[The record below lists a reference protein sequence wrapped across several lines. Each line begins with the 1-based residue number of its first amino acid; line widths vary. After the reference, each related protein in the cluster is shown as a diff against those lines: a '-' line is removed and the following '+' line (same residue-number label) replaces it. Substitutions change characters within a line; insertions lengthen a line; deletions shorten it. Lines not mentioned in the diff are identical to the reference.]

1 MKLKKEAMK
10 LLIVEDNAG
19 LREQMKWALSDA
31 YTVLEADS
39 AGSCLEIF
47 KAEQPSL
54 VCLDMGL
61 DNVPDKGLE
70 IIDLLLSLNRQTKII
85 VITAQTDQT
94 LGQKSIAK
102 GAFDYFR
109 KPVDMDELKV
119 VLARATRISELEF
132 TEITYSQSGMESSPN
147 LFMVGESGVML
158 EIFKMIHRLAQT
170 DVNVLITGESGTGK
184 ELCARAIHYHSVRR
198 NQPFVPINCGAIPET
213 LLESELFGYVK
224 GAFTGANIDKKGLIE
239 SADNGTF
246 FLDEIAD
253 MPQHLQIK
261 LLRFLED
268 QKFQRLGDVAFYQVN
283 VRIIAATNR
292 KDLSVEHNKSLR
304 TDLYY
309 RLSEFEIHLPRLQD
323 RGNDVLLLA
332 EKIIERNRKKFG
344 LPKLKLSSRALQ
356 YLLQYGWPG
365 NVRELENKLTRA
377 AITCTNQIIEP
388 DNLQLAVESFKNL
401 SFKEARDLFE
411 KEFVANALRKADY
424 NISMAAKNLDVSRPT
439 LYDIM
444 KKHGLSENKSS

>member
-1 MKLKKEAMK
+1 MK
-10 LLIVEDNAG
+10 LLIIEDNAG
-19 LREQMKWALSDA
+19 LREQMKWALGDV
-31 YTVLEADS
+31 YTILEADS
-39 AGSCLEIF
+39 ATSSIEMF
-47 KAEQPSL
+47 KAEQPPL

-70 IIDLLLSLNRQTKII
+70 IIDSLLSIHRQVKII
-85 VITAQTDQT
+85 IITAQTSET
-94 LGQKSIAK
+94 LGQESIAR

-109 KPVDMDELKV
+109 KPVDIDELKV
-119 VLARATRISELEF
+119 VLARATRISELESAER
-132 TEITYSQSGMESSPN
+132 TDVRGGMESSPS
-147 LFMVGESGVML
+147 LFMVGESEVML
-158 EIFKMIHRLAQT
+158 KIFDTIRRLAQT

-198 NQPFVPINCGAIPET
+198 NQSFVPINCGAIPET

-239 SADNGTF
+239 SANNGTF

-253 MPQHLQIK
+253 MPQQLQVK

-268 QKFQRLGDVAFYQVN
+268 QKFQRLGDVAFYQAN

-292 KDLSVEHNKSLR
+292 KDLSAELNNSLR

-332 EKIIERNRKKFG
+332 QKIIERNRKKFG
-344 LPKLKLSSRALQ
+344 LPKLKLSSRAEQ
-356 YLLQYGWPG
+356 DLLRYGWPG
-365 NVRELENKLTRA
+365 NVRELENKLSRA

-388 DNLQLAVESFKNL
+388 DNLQLSAESFKNL
-401 SFKEARDLFE
+401 SYKEARDLFE
-411 KEFVANALRKADY
+411 KEFVENALRHANY
-424 NISMAAKNLDVSRPT
+424 NISMAAKNIEVSRPT

-444 KKHGLSENKSS
+444 RKHGLSDTKSS